1 MDRDNAATRIVAAVL
16 RFFEEHRRTNTHA
29 AWKALSILRT
39 NRTPLPPLALE
50 EYDAYYRSLRGRHGD
65 STDVSRIPASIT
77 RRCTWV
83 ADPPSISEV
92 AAASRKLRVN
102 KAVGPD
108 SVPNAFLR
116 IPEVQEKVTEFFRES
131 YTHTPPAQWLRSETQ
146 LLYKKGNRM
155 DLGNY
160 RQIVLSSCCG
170 KLYNAVLRDRIRQA
184 LGDQIGQQN
193 SVLLPTQNGGR
204 PGRGT
209 AEHVL
214 CLRST
219 IQQVKAEKSGAAF
232 IIFVDFSS
240 AFDCVFWT
248 ALEKLLGAYG
258 MPESLRSSI
267 IATYRGATT
276 QVRTPQGLTEAIEL
290 IAGVLQGDT
299 LAPTLFNLVINAIM
313 REIEGVNDPDVGIC
327 FGPTRGHLHV
337 RLKHLEFVDDIVLL
351 SRTAAAAEK
360 LLRKLVVSAQKYG
373 LKVNYGTGKT
383 EVIVLG
389 SPVPRSVKRP
399 DGVYLREVHDYKY
412 LGSMLMSCRED
423 FLRNKNLAWQVIHR
437 LKSVWRS
444 TLRLDLKA
452 LLFKALVVPVYL
464 SGAET
469 WFVGTDLLADI
480 SGTYTCMVRY
490 VRGVKV
496 FSRDTRVTNSD
507 LFGSHFASRGLK
519 LCCRRDAYVSP
530 VTARGQSSQL
540 RGS

>member
-1 MDRDNAATRIVAAVL
+1 
-16 RFFEEHRRTNTHA
+16 
-29 AWKALSILRT
+29 
-39 NRTPLPPLALE
+39 
-50 EYDAYYRSLRGRHGD
+50 
-65 STDVSRIPASIT
+65 
-77 RRCTWV
+77 
-83 ADPPSISEV
+83 
-92 AAASRKLRVN
+92 
-102 KAVGPD
+102 
-108 SVPNAFLR
+108 
-116 IPEVQEKVTEFFRES
+116 
-131 YTHTPPAQWLRSETQ
+131 
-146 LLYKKGNRM
+146 
-155 DLGNY
+155 
-160 RQIVLSSCCG
+160 
-170 KLYNAVLRDRIRQA
+170 
-184 LGDQIGQQN
+184 
-193 SVLLPTQNGGR
+193 
-204 PGRGT
+204 
-209 AEHVL
+209 
-214 CLRST
+214 
-219 IQQVKAEKSGAAF
+219 
-232 IIFVDFSS
+232 
-240 AFDCVFWT
+240 
-248 ALEKLLGAYG
+248 

-276 QVRTPQGLTEAIEL
+276 QVRTPHGLTEAIEL

-452 LLFKALVVPVYL
+452 LLFKALVLPVYL

-507 LFGSHFASRGLK
+507 LFGSQFARVEAL
-519 LCCRRDAYVSP
+519 LQERRLRFAGHCARSEQP
-530 VTARGQSSQL
+530 VARVMMASTL
-540 RGS
+540 RGKKRGRPMLNLLAVVKKDLRMSDPDSKVKATVAATLERVAAPHRRTRKQINPRGHGSGRPRKFSTALTPAARRMRHVNALKYIDQLVCAASGCDVKGCSEHCVLCRSSLGTHVGSPILTCRYCKRRTAASCAGINRAQAATLCHSFVCKDCSVLQPDLYRR